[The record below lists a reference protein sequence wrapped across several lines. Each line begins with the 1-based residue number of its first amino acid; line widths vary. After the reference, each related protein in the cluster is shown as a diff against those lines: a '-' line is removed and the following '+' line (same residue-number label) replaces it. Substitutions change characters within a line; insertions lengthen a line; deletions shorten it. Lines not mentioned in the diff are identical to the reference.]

1 MISNGHFF
9 NALYFG
15 NLHYQIFSM
24 KIISKFS
31 ILFLLTFIFSNTIKA
46 QVTISSIDDN
56 SSKSIEIPV
65 FVDKLAFTDFSFKI
79 STTDSIA
86 KIKSIIPIEN
96 KENYTIEVSDYF
108 ALIKFSSSQTIGI
121 DSGKL
126 FDIIIKPD
134 ESFIDKAIIE
144 VKYASFKNK
153 DQNLNIKVD
162 NQKSTAII
170 RAPLFTKD
178 TIVFGLLMLALGLVF
193 ITESIEIGFWKKFYK
208 IIPGLFVAYMLP
220 AILTTSGLIAPEWE
234 SISDEKTL
242 LKHSSSLYYVA
253 SRYLLP
259 AALVLMTLSID
270 LKAVFN
276 LGWKALVMFFTGTL
290 GIVIGGPIA
299 ILLIAIVSPETVG
312 GAGVDAVWRGLSTL
326 AGSWIGGGANQ
337 TAMLEIYGYNQ
348 KLYGGMVF
356 VDIVVANIWMAII
369 LLGIGKRN
377 RINNWLK
384 ADTSSIEE
392 LKDKVTEFSEKVK
405 RNPSLTDL
413 MIIVAIA
420 FGTVSLAHLGA
431 GFLAPFFEG
440 VVTNIQSETTKNI
453 FTFLGSQFFWM
464 ISIATLIAIL
474 LSYTKARNYEGA
486 GASKFGSVF
495 IYILV
500 ATIGMKMDLTL
511 IFDNLGLI
519 AIGVVWMT
527 IHALLLILVAKLIKA
542 PYFFL
547 AVGSQAN
554 VGGAASA
561 PIVASAFHPSLA
573 TVGVLLAVFGYAV
586 GTIAAIGCTI
596 LMQLAA
602 GG

>member
-1 MISNGHFF
+1 MD
-9 NALYFG
+9 
-15 NLHYQIFSM
+15 
-24 KIISKFS
+24 
-31 ILFLLTFIFSNTIKA
+31 NTPI
-46 QVTISSIDDN
+46 
-56 SSKSIEIPV
+56 
-65 FVDKLAFTDFSFKI
+65 FTD
-79 STTDSIA
+79 
-86 KIKSIIPIEN
+86 
-96 KENYTIEVSDYF
+96 
-108 ALIKFSSSQTIGI
+108 
-121 DSGKL
+121 
-126 FDIIIKPD
+126 
-134 ESFIDKAIIE
+134 
-144 VKYASFKNK
+144 
-153 DQNLNIKVD
+153 
-162 NQKSTAII
+162 
-170 RAPLFTKD
+170 D

-193 ITESIEIGFWKKFYK
+193 ITESIKTGFWPKFYK
-208 IIPGLFVAYMLP
+208 IVPGLFMAYMLP
-220 AILTTSGLIAPEWE
+220 AVLTTFGLISPEWTTVSE
-234 SISDEKTL
+234 TGVETE
-242 LKHSSSLYYVA
+242 HSSNLYYVS

-276 LGWKALVMFFTGTL
+276 LGWKALVMFFTGTI

-299 ILLIAIVSPETVG
+299 ILLIASVSPETVG
-312 GAGVDAVWRGLSTL
+312 GVGPDAVWRGLSTL

-348 KLYGGMVF
+348 AKYGGMVF

-369 LLGIGKRN
+369 LIGIGKRN
-377 RINNWLK
+377 RINKWLK

-392 LKDKVTEFSEKVK
+392 LKEKVSSFSEKVK
-405 RNPSLTDL
+405 RNPSLTDI
-413 MIIVAIA
+413 MIICAIA
-420 FGTVSLAHLGA
+420 FGTVSIAHLSA
-431 GFLAPFFEG
+431 NFLAPLFDGLVAGIE
-440 VVTNIQSETTKNI
+440 SPTTRNI
-453 FTFLGSQFFWM
+453 FTFLGSKFFWM

-474 LSYTKARNYEGA
+474 LSITKAKNYEGA

-500 ATIGMKMDLTL
+500 ASIGMKMDLTM

-519 AIGVVWMT
+519 VIGVVWMT

-596 LMQLAA
+596 LMELAA
-602 GG
+602 IS